1 MTSLNLPSAA
11 VVFDRRSPVDR
22 LVFGQ
27 FRHCLA
33 LASMVIDLWT

>member
-1 MTSLNLPSAA
+1 MTSLDLPPA
-11 VVFDRRSPVDR
+11 VAVFDRRSQADR
-22 LVFGQ
+22 LVLDR